1 MNGQIPHVA
10 TSLDI
15 NNGQE
20 GQSNLLLEDNTSNIN
35 WRDELSVAD
44 RTQFIAQLSL
54 ALKRLSPNTSD
65 TETRGVAS
73 SFEAGLYQR
82 CNSKNEYIMAH
93 AKKFQQIKDQIAS
106 NSQQVNFLQQP
117 AFNSNQSFGSQSF
130 VYNRPRPVLSQQQFQ
145 FYFARQMALQQQQQ
159 QQQQYLQQ
167 QYSPNMTSYEPLVS
181 TPSLTPSSTAS
192 SSVNTIVAN
201 GMNRLDQQQMYA
213 FNPNLMRPVQQQGM
227 INPEFMMQNRPFPQK
242 QQPDVMLQRPPMK
255 YPAATGVT
263 PTKMSPAAIVKQL
276 DETVRK
282 TKAVTGAFIEN
293 LSGQDKAVIR
303 EQIQQMKAM
312 YDKLDHL
319 LPIFLS
325 RTGNYEATRRII
337 LMKHMLEDQVNL
349 LPQDKYIINLDNV
362 YKLRDQL
369 NGYFTWIRNTMGMGH
384 PLQMQQQQQQQQ
396 QQHNQQQQQ
405 QQQYIQQ
412 LTQQQLTQH
421 QLSQQQLTQQ
431 QLTQQQLLQ
440 SHLLLQ
446 QQQLQLLSQSQLMQP
461 HLTQSQL
468 PQPPQLPQEQPQTQ
482 PQQQQHHQQMLQQ
495 LMDDKLIQSS
505 QPQSQQP
512 SSLLPSYMGQ
522 QQINNSSNTMV
533 PMPET
538 SVAPST
544 SPMTM
549 KRNSIDLKLPPSKKQ
564 RGAKSSTSSPV
575 MNRKNDS
582 APSLVQSQLPNS
594 QNQMQ
599 QQHQQQQPIIPTGIP
614 VKEGMPL
621 NQHEMQLQAFY
632 MAAVEAG
639 IPKDIINLLPPKA
652 LQCNWLLQQAAQ
664 GRIPLLPQQQQQI
677 QYTLDAYIG
686 NAKATL
692 NMKKEAIPS
701 SKTDTS
707 TTATLVNDSLDAKQ
721 FGSYLKE
728 GYKDETFGTPDLG
741 NLTELTSAMKQ
752 QEDEAATTA
761 IKPTDEDNF
770 HTWVETDLDIG
781 LDWDANEFVKFD
793 DNESEKLIDDSGK
806 LCAV

>member
-1 MNGQIPHVA
+1 MCVCPRC
-10 TSLDI
+10 SL
-15 NNGQE
+15 
-20 GQSNLLLEDNTSNIN
+20 
-35 WRDELSVAD
+35 
-44 RTQFIAQLSL
+44 
-54 ALKRLSPNTSD
+54 
-65 TETRGVAS
+65 
-73 SFEAGLYQR
+73 
-82 CNSKNEYIMAH
+82 
-93 AKKFQQIKDQIAS
+93 
-106 NSQQVNFLQQP
+106 FL
-117 AFNSNQSFGSQSF
+117 
-130 VYNRPRPVLSQQQFQ
+130 
-145 FYFARQMALQQQQQ
+145 
-159 QQQQYLQQ
+159 
-167 QYSPNMTSYEPLVS
+167 
-181 TPSLTPSSTAS
+181 
-192 SSVNTIVAN
+192 
-201 GMNRLDQQQMYA
+201 
-213 FNPNLMRPVQQQGM
+213 
-227 INPEFMMQNRPFPQK
+227 
-242 QQPDVMLQRPPMK
+242 
-255 YPAATGVT
+255 
-263 PTKMSPAAIVKQL
+263 
-276 DETVRK
+276 
-282 TKAVTGAFIEN
+282 AVTGAFIES

-362 YKLRDQL
+362 YKLREQL

-384 PLQMQQQQQQQQ
+384 PLQMQQQQQQQ
-396 QQHNQQQQQ
+396 HNQQQQQ
-405 QQQYIQQ
+405 QQYIQQLTQQQLTQQQ

-461 HLTQSQL
+461 HLAQSQL

-512 SSLLPSYMGQ
+512 SSLPPSYMGQ
-522 QQINNSSNTMV
+522 QQINNGSNTMV

-599 QQHQQQQPIIPTGIP
+599 QQQHQQQQPIIPTGIP

-652 LQCNWLLQQAAQ
+652 LQRNWLLQQAAQ

-677 QYTLDAYIG
+677 QYTLDAYID

-701 SKTDTS
+701 SNTDTS
-707 TTATLVNDSLDAKQ
+707 TATTLVNDSLDAKQ
-721 FGSYLKE
+721 LGSYLKE

-741 NLTELTSAMKQ
+741 NLTELTSVMKQ
-752 QEDEAATTA
+752 QDEAATTA
-761 IKPTDEDNF
+761 INPTDEDNF